1 MWKMH
6 LKLEQS
12 KINCKL
18 TLRKDQFP
26 SAINRINQAI
36 TREPF
41 IRALEKIKLNKWPS
55 AKYWG
60 EWLKWG

>member
-1 MWKMH
+1 MH

-41 IRALEKIKLNKWPS
+41 IRALEKIKLNK
-55 AKYWG
+55 
-60 EWLKWG
+60 